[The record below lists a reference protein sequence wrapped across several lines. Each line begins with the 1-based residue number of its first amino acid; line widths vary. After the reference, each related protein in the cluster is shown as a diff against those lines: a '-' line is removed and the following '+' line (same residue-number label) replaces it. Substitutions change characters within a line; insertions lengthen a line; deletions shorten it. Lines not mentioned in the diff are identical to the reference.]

1 MKKLLPLTLGVFTL
15 VAVLVSAP
23 QDAAKQEK
31 PAKKEKGAKKV
42 EMAHPY
48 YWAAP
53 DPLRGDWQ
61 GSGGYV
67 AQVIR
72 ADDRLLS
79 VQDSLPDSGDAGKY
93 QANVFRKF
101 DVANDKPVVVLQG
114 ETSGATVPF
123 TGDGWTGTIADGHFK
138 ASKD

>member
-1 MKKLLPLTLGVFTL
+1 MKKLLPLTMGVFTL

-23 QDAAKQEK
+23 QDATKPEK

-42 EMAHPY
+42 EMAHPF

-79 VQDSLPDSGDAGKY
+79 IADQLPSQEDPAKY
-93 QANVFRKF
+93 QPNIFPQF
-101 DVANDKPVVVLQG
+101 HLPNPKPVAFFQAIM
-114 ETSGATVPF
+114 SP
-123 TGDGWTGTIADGHFK
+123 
-138 ASKD
+138 

>member
-23 QDAAKQEK
+23 QDATKQEK

-42 EMAHPY
+42 EMAHPF

-53 DPLRGDWQ
+53 DPLRGDWR
-61 GSGGYV
+61 GSGGFV
-67 AQVIR
+67 AQLIR

-79 VQDSLPDSGDAGKY
+79 IADQLPGQQDAAKY
-93 QANVFRKF
+93 QSNIFRQI
-101 DVANDKPVVVLQG
+101 DLPTDKPEVVLQG
-114 ETSGATVPF
+114 G
-123 TGDGWTGTIADGHFK
+123 I
-138 ASKD
+138 